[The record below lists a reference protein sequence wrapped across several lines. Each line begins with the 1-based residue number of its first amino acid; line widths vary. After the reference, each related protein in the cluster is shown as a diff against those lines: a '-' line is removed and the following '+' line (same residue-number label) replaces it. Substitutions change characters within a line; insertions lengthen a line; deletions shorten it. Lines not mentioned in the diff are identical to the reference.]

1 MNLSEPREL
10 APLLEAFLLASGKPQ
25 SMERLFELFEEGERP
40 EPPVFKKALAILA
53 KSCDGRAFEL
63 KEVASGYRLQIR
75 EKFAPWVG
83 RLWEE
88 RPQRYS
94 RAMLETMALIAYRQP
109 ITRGEI
115 EDVRGVAVNSNIV
128 KTLLERE
135 WIRVVGY
142 REVPGRPAMFATTK
156 AFLDHFNLKN
166 LDDLPPLAELRELEP
181 EPMLEFDDAP
191 VPQSLQDLADA
202 SAEPEE
208 PKEETSFHTLLLELD
223 SMEEGIKTDFD
234 DLLRDGEVSEGDL
247 PKPDD
252 TPVEMETE
260 VEVEAEPQVVTPQ
273 APEEDVLGVAQ
284 AREQLLAAVAA
295 LEKPAPEPELSDE
308 EAEALALA
316 EAIEAE
322 RRALDD

>member
-1 MNLSEPREL
+1 MNLTEPREL

-25 SMERLFELFEEGERP
+25 SMEKLFELFEEGERP
-40 EPPVFKKALAILA
+40 DPAVFKKALTLLG
-53 KSCDGRAFEL
+53 KSCEGRAFEL

-115 EDVRGVAVNSNIV
+115 EDVRGVAVNSHIV

-142 REVPGRPAMFATTK
+142 RDVPGKPAMFATTK

-191 VPQSLQDLADA
+191 VPQGLQDLADA
-202 SAEPEE
+202 SVEPEE
-208 PKEETSFHTLLLELD
+208 PKEETSFHSLLLELD
-223 SMEEGIKTDFD
+223 TMEEGLKTDFD
-234 DLLRDGEVSEGDL
+234 DLLREGPGLESESDEL
-247 PKPDD
+247 AEPDS
-252 TPVEMETE
+252 E
-260 VEVEAEPQVVTPQ
+260 VEPAPEPEPEPEPEAEP
-273 APEEDVLGVAQ
+273 EEDILGVAE
-284 AREQLLAAVAA
+284 AREKLLAAVAA
-295 LEKPAPEPELSDE
+295 LQPPEPELSDE
-308 EAEALALA
+308 EAEARALA
-316 EAIEAE
+316 EAIENE
-322 RRALDD
+322 RRQFDD